1 MFPKVGLQAL
11 WEEPVIREPG
21 SMGSSDQL
29 FALLAADQVPRQG
42 C

>member
-21 SMGSSDQL
+21 FMGSSDQI
-29 FALLAADQVPRQG
+29 FALLAEDQVPRQG